1 MDIEEARLLLGAH
14 GAEAVVDEAVG
25 RRDAGPILEV
35 AVRRVVGV
43 VCAEGR
49 RVWQTK
55 RNG

>member
-43 VCAEGR
+43 VGAERG